1 MGPDQFHEKYPYAKK
16 GGIKDNAYTNIMVC
30 WLMHKTIETVEHLPE
45 DVLMSLSDRIGFQI
59 AEIDKWKAI
68 VNKMKVEISDDHII
82 SQFDGY
88 MDLLELNWEH
98 YGDIHRLD
106 RILKSEGDSPDRY
119 KVTKQAD
126 VLMTFYV
133 LSPGQV
139 KNILEIMGYEI
150 CDEVELITKNYEYYV
165 ERTSHGSTLSHVVHC
180 AVLKHVDKH
189 RRDMWERFMH
199 VLKSDLY
206 DTQGGTTAEATHCG
220 VMGGT
225 LDILFK
231 SFAGVSIYK
240 DSLHIKPAL
249 PKHWH
254 RLSFKIIL
262 KKNLFSIDITGNNIK
277 IRHIRKAAEQINIEV
292 GEQTYSMSDKDNLI
306 IHYAKK
312 AL

>member
-1 MGPDQFHEKYPYAKK
+1 
-16 GGIKDNAYTNIMVC
+16 
-30 WLMHKTIETVEHLPE
+30 
-45 DVLMSLSDRIGFQI
+45 
-59 AEIDKWKAI
+59 
-68 VNKMKVEISDDHII
+68 
-82 SQFDGY
+82 
-88 MDLLELNWEH
+88 
-98 YGDIHRLD
+98 
-106 RILKSEGDSPDRY
+106 
-119 KVTKQAD
+119 
-126 VLMTFYV
+126 
-133 LSPGQV
+133 
-139 KNILEIMGYEI
+139 
-150 CDEVELITKNYEYYV
+150 
-165 ERTSHGSTLSHVVHC
+165 
-180 AVLKHVDKH
+180 
-189 RRDMWERFMH
+189 MH